1 MQRFNFKHR
10 HETEGWWIGKICCAM
25 LGRLLF
31 EVNEL
36 DKWRVM
42 LYIIGPKN
50 TGKTELWKTIL
61 QRFFDVANEFNVY
74 TYEREPDKFSVQA
87 MVGKEIAVAPDLKS
101 QVQPPPRWPFPGERA
116 AAQSLSLESVTDSNE
131 RDWAAATRKEARRAL

>member
-1 MQRFNFKHR
+1 
-10 HETEGWWIGKICCAM
+10 M

-42 LYIIGPKN
+42 LYIVGPKN

-61 QRFFDVANEFNVY
+61 QRFFDVANVY
-74 TYEREPDKFSVQA
+74 THEREPDKFSVQA

-116 AAQSLSLESVTDSNE
+116 TAQSLSLESVANSNE
-131 RDWAAATRKEARRAL
+131 RDWAAAARKEARRAL